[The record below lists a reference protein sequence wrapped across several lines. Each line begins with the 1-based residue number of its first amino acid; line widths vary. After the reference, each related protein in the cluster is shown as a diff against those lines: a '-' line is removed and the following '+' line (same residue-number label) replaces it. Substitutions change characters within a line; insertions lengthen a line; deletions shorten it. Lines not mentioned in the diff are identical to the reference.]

1 MKVTFLCVWSF
12 LKDYVTWE
20 DLLSRTL
27 KLSLL
32 LRTMNC
38 VWFLSV
44 VSVLVGV
51 HVTGVWN
58 LQQFHSSQ
66 ECFFW
71 RPLHTLTHTL
81 TLARRCW
88 PGHRLLCVMMVFTG
102 CVLSCSV
109 RLDFLHGFSARF
121 PHFSPPPLPLHL
133 FLFASWLFLPPSQA
147 KVRELEEKCR
157 TQSEQFN
164 LLSKEL
170 EKFRLHAGKFD
181 ILSTEP
187 LTVCESPGS
196 PNKSLSQLLN
206 GLAAPVGKGRTT
218 QPSYQPFQNCV
229 VDYFIMNYW

>member
-32 LRTMNC
+32 LRIMIC

-133 FLFASWLFLPPSQA
+133 FLFASWLFLPLHRPKFASWR
-147 KVRELEEKCR
+147 KNVGLRVSSSTCCPKSWRSSVSTLE
-157 TQSEQFN
+157 S
-164 LLSKEL
+164 LISSALS
-170 EKFRLHAGKFD
+170 
-181 ILSTEP
+181 P
-187 LTVCESPGS
+187 
-196 PNKSLSQLLN
+196 
-206 GLAAPVGKGRTT
+206 
-218 QPSYQPFQNCV
+218 
-229 VDYFIMNYW
+229 

>member
-1 MKVTFLCVWSF
+1 
-12 LKDYVTWE
+12 
-20 DLLSRTL
+20 
-27 KLSLL
+27 
-32 LRTMNC
+32 MNC

-71 RPLHTLTHTL
+71 RTAAHTHTHINPL
-81 TLARRCW
+81 LDAVDLVIVCCVWWWCLLA
-88 PGHRLLCVMMVFTG
+88 V
-102 CVLSCSV
+102 CSAAQSG
-109 RLDFLHGFSARF
+109 LIFFPF

-133 FLFASWLFLPPSQA
+133 FPFCPPDSSSPPSQA

-229 VDYFIMNYW
+229 IIISSWIIG